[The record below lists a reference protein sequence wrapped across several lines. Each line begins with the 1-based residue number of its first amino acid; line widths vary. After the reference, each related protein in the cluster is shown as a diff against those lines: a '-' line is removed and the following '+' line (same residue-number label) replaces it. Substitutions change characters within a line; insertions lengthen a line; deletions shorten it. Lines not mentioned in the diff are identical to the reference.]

1 MSSFYNLKP
10 PLPTPRLKIVRPC
23 LIGILFLT
31 LGISSSVFAAELVC
45 SGKMIHV
52 GDSVLSVRDQ
62 CGEPAAKE
70 QETKHFDYGGRLQR
84 RCFVGDVNIERWIY
98 KLAFGRVAI
107 ILTMVEGEVEGIHAG
122 IKGQQR
128 KWQSPCA

>member
-1 MSSFYNLKP
+1 MRQLITLGS
-10 PLPTPRLKIVRPC
+10 RIMRPH
-23 LIGILFLT
+23 LIGILFLF
-31 LGISSSVFAAELVC
+31 LGVPHSAPAAELVC
-45 SGKMIHV
+45 GGKMIHV
-52 GDSVLSVRDQ
+52 GDSVVYVRKQ

-70 QETKHFDYGGRLQR
+70 QEIKHFDYGGRLEH

-98 KLAFGRVAI
+98 KLAFGRVSM
-107 ILTMVEGEVEGIHAG
+107 ILTMVDGEVEGIHAG